1 MTLENLIRSELWTNF
16 EKQARKEKKQ
26 PSTVLEK
33 LLREYLDIT
42 KDLALDDAI
51 ARSARRSKY
60 KESDAVKI
68 VRQYRKVKRA
78 RRAA

>member
-16 EKQARKEKKQ
+16 EKQARKEKMQ

-42 KDLALDDAI
+42 KDLALDEAI

-68 VRQYRKVKRA
+68 VRQYRKEKRA